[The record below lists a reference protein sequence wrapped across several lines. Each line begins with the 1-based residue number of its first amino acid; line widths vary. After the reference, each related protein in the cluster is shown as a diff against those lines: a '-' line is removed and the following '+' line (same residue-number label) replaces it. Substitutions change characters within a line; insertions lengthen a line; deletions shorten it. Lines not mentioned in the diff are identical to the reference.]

1 MEISGKCQHGFLWCI
16 SYRFSLIFFA
26 KYDLF
31 SLRNMR
37 TKFCEAAPSRCKV
50 VCCVAIRGKVQ
61 HGNSWCVSYWF
72 SLIFFLLITIYLAY
86 ETCLR
91 SFARLRSAF
100 VELYGNC
107 WKMSAWPFLVCFLL
121 VFFNFFLLI
130 TIYLAYETCLQS
142 FARLRSAVVKLCGN
156 WWKMSAWL
164 FLVRFLSVFFNFFC

>member
-61 HGNSWCVSYWF
+61 HGNSWCVSYRF
-72 SLIFFLLITIYLAY
+72 SLIFFANYDLFSLRNMPTKFREATLSRCEVVWKLVENVSMAISGAFLI
-86 ETCLR
+86 
-91 SFARLRSAF
+91 
-100 VELYGNC
+100 G
-107 WKMSAWPFLVCFLL
+107 FL
-121 VFFNFFLLI
+121 
-130 TIYLAYETCLQS
+130 
-142 FARLRSAVVKLCGN
+142 
-156 WWKMSAWL
+156 
-164 FLVRFLSVFFNFFC
+164 